1 MFSASK
7 GNPRNSD
14 SLLISCQTKKVKLL
28 VKITFVETLLGE
40 SDLFLGL
47 TKGLKLLLK

>member
-1 MFSASK
+1 MFNASK
-7 GNPRNSD
+7 GNPLNSD
-14 SLLISCQTKKVKLL
+14 SLLISCQTTKFKLL
-28 VKITFVETLLGE
+28 VKITSVETLLAE